1 MFQTVFILVHILLI
15 HAWEEMHGGHMAVKT
30 VINDI
35 SKYLKR
41 MILVNMLVLTLI
53 IPFILL
59 GIGVETSY
67 IAIITALGGFL
78 LCAANFFF
86 INNYFVRKTETTLS
100 LSYAS
105 LQNDYLHDELTK
117 VYNRRAGLIRL
128 NEEFSRA
135 KRHGSTLSVAMVDAD
150 HFKNINDTY
159 GHIVG
164 DKVLTHI
171 ASTLKSG
178 LRECDVVIR
187 YGGEEFLIL
196 LPDTT
201 GNQASLPLNRLRQR
215 LAESAFLHNTS
226 IIKISISIGIAT
238 VSQID
243 VDSMDTVLRA
253 DKALYSAKR
262 SGRNKVV
269 YDRPKT
275 GLYPVMT
282 HA

>member
-1 MFQTVFILVHILLI
+1 MGF
-15 HAWEEMHGGHMAVKT
+15 KT
-30 VINDI
+30 VINDLA
-35 SKYLKR
+35 KYLKR

-59 GIGVETSY
+59 ALGVETSK
-67 IAIITALGGFL
+67 IAVITALGGFL
-78 LCAANFFF
+78 LCVANFFF
-86 INNYFVRKTETTLS
+86 ISGYFVRKTESTLTS
-100 LSYAS
+100 SYAS
-105 LQNDYLHDELTK
+105 FQNDYLYDDLTK

-135 KRHGSTLSVAMVDAD
+135 KRNGSTFSVAMVDAD

-159 GHIVG
+159 GHIIG
-164 DKVLTHI
+164 DKILTHI

-201 GNQASLPLNRLRQR
+201 ARQASLPLNRLCQK
-215 LAESAFLHNTS
+215 LAENTFLHNAS
-226 IIKISISIGIAT
+226 EIKISISIGIAT
-238 VSQID
+238 ISPFD
-243 VDSMDTVLRA
+243 EDSMDAVLRA
-253 DKALYSAKR
+253 DNALYLAKR

-269 YDRPKT
+269 YDLPQT
-275 GLYPVMT
+275 DLLPAMS

>member
-1 MFQTVFILVHILLI
+1 MGFT
-15 HAWEEMHGGHMAVKT
+15 T
-30 VINDI
+30 VINDLA
-35 SKYLKR
+35 KYLKR

-59 GIGVETSY
+59 GLGVETSK
-67 IAIITALGGFL
+67 IAMITALGGFL

-86 INNYFVRKTETTLS
+86 INGYFVRKTESTLS

-105 LQNDYLHDELTK
+105 LQNDYIYDELTK

-135 KRHGSTLSVAMVDAD
+135 KRNGSTFSVAMVDAD

-159 GHIVG
+159 GHIIG

-171 ASTLKSG
+171 ATTLKSG
-178 LRECDVVIR
+178 LRECDVVVR

-201 GNQASLPLNRLRQR
+201 GTQASLPLNRLRQR
-215 LAESAFLHNTS
+215 LAESIFLHKTS
-226 IIKISISIGIAT
+226 KIKMSISIGIAT
-238 VSQID
+238 ISPMD
-243 VDSMDTVLRA
+243 ADSMDMVLRA
-253 DKALYSAKR
+253 DNALFSAKR

-269 YDRPKT
+269 YDRPNPN
-275 GLYPVMT
+275 LYPAMS